1 MIRHVVVFRWNDT
14 VTDADIA
21 ATGAALDALAP
32 VIPEIAAYRHGPDLR
47 LAPTNADYTV
57 VGDFESVDDYL
68 VYRDHPEHQRFI
80 AAHITGRVSD
90 RVAVQFEF

>member
-1 MIRHVVVFRWNDT
+1 MLRWNDT

-21 ATGAALDALAP
+21 ATSAALDSLPAA
-32 VIPEIAAYRHGPDLR
+32 IAEIAVYRHGPDLG
-47 LAPTNADYTV
+47 LGPTNHDYSI

-68 VYRDHPEHQRFI
+68 VYRDHPEHQQVI
-80 AAHITGRVSD
+80 ADHITGRVSD